1 MKMYDYKIM
10 PNDNSNIIPAF
21 IDKHSLFC
29 TGYSSGKYKDV
40 LQAPVHHALIIM
52 RKRIYKLHN
61 KDKTSFVI
69 EKIDNLI
76 HVLFFCIHLYTVNM
90 LLLHYKHFIR
100 PN

>member
-1 MKMYDYKIM
+1 MYDYKIM

-76 HVLFFCIHLYTVNM
+76 HDFYFESQYEHDNKFLKKDIISFLS
-90 LLLHYKHFIR
+90 HFK
-100 PN
+100 